1 MTLPQSDTANVND
14 VNTNLQ
20 MINTYKDMIVS
31 DLVLNE
37 VKDRLETED
46 NVKMTAGQIKDAISV
61 NQSQN
66 SQMFSIQAKH
76 ECSDCSTDR

>member
-1 MTLPQSDTANVND
+1 MTPKYGSQAQLIVTLPQSDTANVND

-46 NVKMTAGQIKDAISV
+46 NVK
-61 NQSQN
+61 
-66 SQMFSIQAKH
+66 
-76 ECSDCSTDR
+76 

>member
-66 SQMFSIQAKH
+66 SQMFSIRQ
-76 ECSDCSTDR
+76 